1 MRFLIAEENGNHA
14 AGDKISGSLLY
25 VTKFHCHQIKR
36 GDVVRVVA
44 NTCIIIYRF
53 DADGNAHIYEVL
65 APVGQKL
72 EGEIEEDDLDS
83 AAVVTEPAAAPGT
96 VVEGVGVVNAEGL
109 VVAND
114 LLATPTKKKP
124 LPPRRKKKGGPG
136 RGKKGPIALRE
147 AMERGEISAE
157 TPTSA
162 AFLGVPGANASDE
175 ATSAAASTQG
185 DTPMPDA
192 QDGDEGS
199 SEEGEEGDDDV
210 GSEEGELAQ
219 SPDHTTSNAAL
230 HEAAEPAPVKTEEA
244 TLDPSHPPPHLI
256 PPAIEINRDASSS
269 PDLPLASR
277 LTNQNSSLAQ
287 PPTTESIPAES
298 AQFVPGDV
306 HSEEGEVD
314 VFGSLERHL
323 ENETEPAPEA

>member
-1 MRFLIAEENGNHA
+1 MGE
-14 AGDKISGSLLY
+14 ISAGSLY
-25 VTKFHCHQIKR
+25 ATKHHCYQFKT
-36 GDVVRVVA
+36 GDVVRIAA
-44 NTCIIIYRF
+44 NKCIIISRF
-53 DADGNAHIYEVL
+53 DADGNAHVYEVL

-72 EGEIEEDDLDS
+72 EGEIEEDDLDAT
-83 AAVVTEPAAAPGT
+83 AAVTEPAAAPGT

-192 QDGDEGS
+192 QDGEEGS
-199 SEEGEEGDDDV
+199 SEEGEEGDDDG

-230 HEAAEPAPVKTEEA
+230 RDATELVPIKTEETA
-244 TLDPSHPPPHLI
+244 LDPSHPAPHLV

-277 LTNQNSSLAQ
+277 LTNQTGAVAQ
-287 PPTTESIPAES
+287 APTAEPIPAEP
-298 AQFVPGDV
+298 AQFAPSDV
-306 HSEEGEVD
+306 YSEEGEVD

-323 ENETEPAPEA
+323 ENETNPAPET